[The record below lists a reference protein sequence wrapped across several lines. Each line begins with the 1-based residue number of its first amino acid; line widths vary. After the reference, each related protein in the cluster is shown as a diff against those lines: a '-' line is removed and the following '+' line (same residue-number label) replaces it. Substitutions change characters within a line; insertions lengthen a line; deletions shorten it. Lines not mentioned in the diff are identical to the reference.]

1 MVRPALPRELLTEH
15 AGRGTEP
22 IRGFGIVR
30 SSKREKFQGDFASPL
45 QYPSVHY
52 RNRRERA
59 LQRHRNR
66 IGIATQVNARRR
78 DATILENFRNPLIR
92 CSLVSPV
99 RALFRNCFES
109 LSRAPRQHEIPPLHA
124 HALRS
129 TPQREVRGETRRAA
143 GAGACWC
150 AAVVRGGR
158 GGRGRQAGEA
168 YARPPSPEI
177 PGYIV
182 LGFFSP
188 ILQR

>member
-78 DATILENFRNPLIR
+78 DATILKKSWNSLIR
-92 CSLVSPV
+92 STVVSRV
-99 RALFRNCFES
+99 RALFRICFES
-109 LSRAPRQHEIPPLHA
+109 LSRSPPTARDPPTPCPCTPLHTA
-124 HALRS
+124 ARS
-129 TPQREVRGETRRAA
+129 ARRNAKSGGRWCMLVRSR
-143 GAGACWC
+143 GAG
-150 AAVVRGGR
+150 R
-158 GGRGRQAGEA
+158 
-168 YARPPSPEI
+168 
-177 PGYIV
+177 
-182 LGFFSP
+182 
-188 ILQR
+188 